1 MLSIAFYVGLAV
13 LVLIALVIARAQL
26 NVWAGQPVVLTDL
39 ALEEVGPLVRSWA
52 PWLEERGR
60 IVVRQAQ
67 TDAEV
72 ELRKHRYSTRPDA
85 IIFRVRNADATR
97 KHFTAIRRA
106 LDAAGVPYELTTTRK
121 RSEPRAIEV
130 PLVADDVHTP
140 AATLKLIEQVFK
152 GRVGFQ
158 IHCEGTMR
166 RPPDVPRVPLV
177 PWRTDYAAGHR
188 VGERVGRTV
197 RRLFG

>member
-130 PLVADDVHTP
+130 PP
-140 AATLKLIEQVFK
+140 
-152 GRVGFQ
+152 GR
-158 IHCEGTMR
+158 R
-166 RPPDVPRVPLV
+166 
-177 PWRTDYAAGHR
+177 
-188 VGERVGRTV
+188 
-197 RRLFG
+197 